1 MEALYQKYNSKGFQ
15 VFGFPCNQFAS
26 EEPEAEPAIK
36 AFCTK
41 NYGVTFPMFSKI
53 EVNGPGSHPIY
64 KFLKGSNEAAGTAEI
79 DWNFHKILVGRD
91 GKVVQRYAAATEP
104 AALEKDI
111 ENLLG

>member
-1 MEALYQKYNSKGFQ
+1 
-15 VFGFPCNQFAS
+15 
-26 EEPEAEPAIK
+26 
-36 AFCTK
+36 
-41 NYGVTFPMFSKI
+41 MFSKVRGMFSCPIDEPSFPFVRAGTHKLLSSFLPCLRSFVLYCVALLGCDQI

-104 AALEKDI
+104 SALEKDI
-111 ENLLG
+111 ENILG